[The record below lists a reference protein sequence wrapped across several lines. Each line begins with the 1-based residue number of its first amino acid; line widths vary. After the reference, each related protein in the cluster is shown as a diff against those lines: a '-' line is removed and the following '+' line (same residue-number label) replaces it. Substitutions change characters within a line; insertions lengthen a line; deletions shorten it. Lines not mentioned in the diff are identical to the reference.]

1 VFQKKKDFLIA
12 DFAEDKEV
20 VNKYPFEFLNTL
32 EVKGMPSHK
41 LPFKIGTPMMLLHD
55 LDLSAGLCNGT
66 RLIVRHA

>member
-41 LPFKIGTPMMLLHD
+41 LPFKIGTPAMLLRNLTH
-55 LDLSAGLCNGT
+55 
-66 RLIVRHA
+66 RLGCAMGCA